1 MTVITTIAQRI
12 LDENNWVV
20 SDISLTNLEYV
31 IDNAIDYIN
40 MEAGTSIADLSG
52 AADSKSLTGTD
63 SEIAVVKLLSVLMV
77 RAYKDRGPQV
87 TTGTMG
93 VQAVISDPQYHLFTK
108 LVTRGINRLSG
119 RSFERT

>member
-1 MTVITTIAQRI
+1 LTVITTIAQRI

>member
-1 MTVITTIAQRI
+1 VITTIAQRI